1 MTRNTMIMDAVEK
14 YVSAMTRETPLQA
27 ELRQE
32 TMRSIADG
40 QMMTPPDVAALLG
53 LLVRISGAKRAIEVG
68 TFTGYGS
75 LAIASALPADGK
87 LICCDI
93 SEEWTAIG
101 KRYWERAGVTARID
115 LRLAPARETLAT
127 LAASEAGRFD
137 FAFIDADKG
146 GYDAYYEACLTLMRR
161 GGVIAL
167 DNMLWYGAVA
177 DSSVRDADTLALRA
191 LNEKIRDDDRVDAC
205 LLSVGDGVMVA
216 RKR

>member
-1 MTRNTMIMDAVEK
+1 MIATAVET
-14 YVSAMTRETPLQA
+14 YVSGLTREPKLAA
-27 ELRQE
+27 ELRTE
-32 TMRSIADG
+32 TMRLANG
-40 QMMTPPDVAALLG
+40 QMMTPPDVAALLA
-53 LLVRISGAKRAIEVG
+53 LLVRIAGAKRAIEVG

-75 LAIASALPADGK
+75 LAIASALPENGK

-93 SEEWTAIG
+93 SETWTAIG
-101 KRYWERAGVTARID
+101 RRYWERAGVAARID
-115 LRLAPARETLAT
+115 LRLAPAAETLSK
-127 LAASEAGRFD
+127 LAARGAGRFD

-146 GYDAYYEACLTLMRR
+146 GYDGYYEACLTLMRV

-177 DSSVRDADTLALRA
+177 DRRVRDPDTRALRA
-191 LNEKIRDDDRVDAC
+191 LNTKISKDARVDAC

>member
-1 MTRNTMIMDAVEK
+1 MTRNTMIGDAVEQ
-14 YVSAMTRETPLQA
+14 YVSAHTRESALAA

-32 TMRSIADG
+32 TMANIADG
-40 QMMTPPDVAALLG
+40 QMMTPPDVAAMLA
-53 LLVRISGAKRAIEVG
+53 LLVRMLGAKRAIEVG

-93 SEEWTAIG
+93 SKEWTAIG
-101 KRYWERAGVTARID
+101 RRYWERAGVAARID
-115 LRLAPARETLAT
+115 LRLALARDT
-127 LAASEAGRFD
+127 LAALAATEAGRFD

-146 GYDAYYEACLTLMRR
+146 GYDAYYELCLTLMRP

-177 DSSVRDADTLALRA
+177 DASVQDTDTQALRA
-191 LNEKIRDDDRVDAC
+191 LNDKIVKDERVDAC

>member
-1 MTRNTMIMDAVEK
+1 MTRNTMLTDAVER
-14 YVSAMTRETPLQA
+14 YVDAHTRETPLAA
-27 ELRQE
+27 ELRKE
-32 TMRSIADG
+32 TMRRPDG
-40 QMMTPPDVAALLG
+40 QMMTPPDVAAMLAFLART
-53 LLVRISGAKRAIEVG
+53 VGAKRAIEVG

-75 LAIASALPADGK
+75 LAIASALPEDGK

-93 SEEWTAIG
+93 SEKWTAIG
-101 KRYWERAGVTARID
+101 KRYWQRAGVAARID
-115 LRLAPARETLAT
+115 LRLAPATETLAK

-146 GYDAYYEACLTLMRR
+146 GYDAYYELCLTLMRP

-177 DSSVRDADTLALRA
+177 DRRVKDADTKALRA
-191 LNEKIRDDDRVDAC
+191 LNDKIAKDERVDAC
-205 LLSVGDGVMVA
+205 LLTVGDGVMVA

>member
-1 MTRNTMIMDAVEK
+1 MTRNTMIGDAVEK
-14 YVSAMTRETPLQA
+14 YVSAHTRESPLAA
-27 ELRQE
+27 ELREE
-32 TMRSIADG
+32 TMRNIADG
-40 QMMTPPDVAALLG
+40 QMMTPPDVAAMLG
-53 LLVRISGAKRAIEVG
+53 LLVRMIAGKRAIEVG

-75 LAIASALPADGK
+75 LAIASALPADGQ

-93 SEEWTAIG
+93 SKEWTAIG
-101 KRYWERAGVTARID
+101 KHYWARAGVASRID
-115 LRLAPARETLAT
+115 LRLAPARETLAK
-127 LAASEAGRFD
+127 LAATEAGGFD

-146 GYDAYYEACLTLMRR
+146 GYDAYYEACLTLMRS

-177 DSSVRDADTLALRA
+177 DKTAQDADTKALRA
-191 LNEKIRDDDRVDAC
+191 LNDKIVKDERVDAC

>member
-1 MTRNTMIMDAVEK
+1 MTRNTMIPEAVEK
-14 YVSAMTRETPLQA
+14 YVSAHTRETPLAA
-27 ELRQE
+27 ELRKE
-32 TMRSIADG
+32 TMRLPNG

-53 LLVRISGAKRAIEVG
+53 LLLRIAGAKRAIEVG

-75 LAIASALPADGK
+75 LAIASALPDDGA

-93 SEEWTAIG
+93 SKEWTAIG
-101 KRYWERAGVTARID
+101 KRYWRRAGVAARID
-115 LRLAPARETLAT
+115 LRLAPARETLAK
-127 LAASEAGRFD
+127 LAATEAGRFD

-146 GYDAYYEACLTLMRR
+146 NYDAYYEACLMLMRP

-177 DSSVRDADTLALRA
+177 DKRVKDADTKALRA
-191 LNEKIRDDDRVDAC
+191 LNDKISKDARVDAC
-205 LLSVGDGVMVA
+205 LLTVGDGVMVA

>member
-1 MTRNTMIMDAVEK
+1 MTRNTMITDAVET
-14 YVSAMTRETPLQA
+14 YVSAHTRETPLAA
-27 ELRQE
+27 ELREE

-53 LLVRISGAKRAIEVG
+53 LLARIAGAKRAIEVG

-75 LAIASALPADGK
+75 LAIASALPADGQ
-87 LICCDI
+87 LICLDI
-93 SEEWTAIG
+93 NKDWTAIG
-101 KRYWERAGVTARID
+101 KRYWERAGVASRID
-115 LRLAPARETLAT
+115 LRLAPATETLAR
-127 LAASEAGRFD
+127 LAATEAGRFD

-146 GYDAYYEACLTLMRR
+146 GYDAYYELCLTLMRP

-177 DSSVRDADTLALRA
+177 DKSVQDDDTKALRA
-191 LNEKIRDDDRVDAC
+191 LNEKIAKDERVDAC
-205 LLSVGDGVMVA
+205 LLTVGDGVMVA

>member
-1 MTRNTMIMDAVEK
+1 VTRNTMIATAVET
-14 YVSAMTRETPLQA
+14 YVSGLTREPKLAA
-27 ELRQE
+27 ELRTE
-32 TMRSIADG
+32 TMRLANG
-40 QMMTPPDVAALLG
+40 QMMTPPDVAALLA
-53 LLVRISGAKRAIEVG
+53 LLVRMVGAKRAIEVG

-75 LAIASALPADGK
+75 LAIASALPENGK

-93 SEEWTAIG
+93 SETWTAIG
-101 KRYWERAGVTARID
+101 RRYWERAGVAARID
-115 LRLAPARETLAT
+115 LRLAPAAETLSK
-127 LAASEAGRFD
+127 LAARGAGRFD

-146 GYDAYYEACLTLMRR
+146 GYDGYYELCLTLMRP

-177 DSSVRDADTLALRA
+177 DKRVRDPDTQALRA
-191 LNEKIRDDDRVDAC
+191 LNQKISKDARVDAC

>member
-1 MTRNTMIMDAVEK
+1 VTRNTMIATAVET
-14 YVSAMTRETPLQA
+14 YVSGLTRETKLAA
-27 ELRQE
+27 ELRTE
-32 TMRSIADG
+32 TMRLANG
-40 QMMTPPDVAALLG
+40 QMMTPPDVAALLA
-53 LLVRISGAKRAIEVG
+53 LLVRMVGAKRAIEVG

-75 LAIASALPADGK
+75 LAIASALPENGK

-93 SEEWTAIG
+93 SETWTAIG
-101 KRYWERAGVTARID
+101 RRYWERAGVAARID
-115 LRLAPARETLAT
+115 LRLAPAAETLSK
-127 LAASEAGRFD
+127 LAARGAGRFD

-146 GYDAYYEACLTLMRR
+146 GYDGYYEACLTLMRV

-177 DSSVRDADTLALRA
+177 DRRVRDPDTRALRA
-191 LNEKIRDDDRVDAC
+191 LNTKISKDARVDAC

>member
-1 MTRNTMIMDAVEK
+1 VTRNTMIATAVET
-14 YVSAMTRETPLQA
+14 YVSGLTRETKLAA
-27 ELRQE
+27 ELRTE
-32 TMRSIADG
+32 TMRLANG
-40 QMMTPPDVAALLG
+40 QMMTPPDVAALLA
-53 LLVRISGAKRAIEVG
+53 LLVRMVGAKRAIEVG

-75 LAIASALPADGK
+75 LAIASALPENGK

-93 SEEWTAIG
+93 SETWTAIG
-101 KRYWERAGVTARID
+101 RRYWERAGVAARID
-115 LRLAPARETLAT
+115 LRLAPAAETLSK
-127 LAASEAGRFD
+127 LAARGAGRFD

-146 GYDAYYEACLTLMRR
+146 GYDGYYEACLTLMRV

-177 DSSVRDADTLALRA
+177 DKRVRDADTQALRA
-191 LNEKIRDDDRVDAC
+191 LNTKISKDARVDAC

>member
-1 MTRNTMIMDAVEK
+1 MTRNTMLTDAVEK
-14 YVSAMTRETPLQA
+14 YVDVHTRETTLAA
-27 ELRQE
+27 ELRRE
-32 TMRSIADG
+32 TMRLPDG

-53 LLVRISGAKRAIEVG
+53 FLVRTAGAKRAIEVG

-75 LAIASALPADGK
+75 LAIASALPKDGK

-93 SEEWTAIG
+93 SETWTATG
-101 KRYWERAGVTARID
+101 KRYWQRAGVAARID
-115 LRLAPARETLAT
+115 LRLAPARETLAA
-127 LAASEAGRFD
+127 LATTDAGRFD

-146 GYDAYYEACLTLMRR
+146 GYDTYYELCLKLMRP

-177 DSSVRDADTLALRA
+177 DKRVKDADTRALRA
-191 LNEKIRDDDRVDAC
+191 LNDKIAKDERVDAC
-205 LLSVGDGVMVA
+205 LLTVGDGVMVA

>member
-1 MTRNTMIMDAVEK
+1 MTRNTMIATAVET
-14 YVSAMTRETPLQA
+14 YVSGLTRETKLAA
-27 ELRQE
+27 ELRTE
-32 TMRSIADG
+32 TMRLANG
-40 QMMTPPDVAALLG
+40 QMMTPPDVAALLA
-53 LLVRISGAKRAIEVG
+53 LLVRMVGAKRAIEVG

-75 LAIASALPADGK
+75 LAIASALPENGK

-93 SEEWTAIG
+93 SETWTAIG
-101 KRYWERAGVTARID
+101 RRYWERAGVAARID
-115 LRLAPARETLAT
+115 LRLAPAAETLSK
-127 LAASEAGRFD
+127 LAARGAGRFD

-146 GYDAYYEACLTLMRR
+146 GYDGYYELCLTLMRV

-177 DSSVRDADTLALRA
+177 DKRVRDADTQALRA
-191 LNEKIRDDDRVDAC
+191 LNTKISKDARVDAC

>member
-1 MTRNTMIMDAVEK
+1 MTRNTMIADAVEK
-14 YVSAMTRETPLQA
+14 YVSAMTRETPLA
-27 ELRQE
+27 AALRRE
-32 TMRSIADG
+32 TMRLPNG

-53 LLVRISGAKRAIEVG
+53 LLVRIAGAKRAIEVG

-75 LAIASALPADGK
+75 LAIASALPENGA

-93 SEEWTAIG
+93 SEKWTAIG
-101 KRYWERAGVTARID
+101 KRTWQRAGVAGRID
-115 LRLAPARETLAT
+115 LRLAPARETLGK
-127 LAASEAGRFD
+127 LAATEAGRFD

-146 GYDAYYEACLTLMRR
+146 GYDAYYELCLTLLRR

-177 DSSVRDADTLALRA
+177 DKRVRDPDTQALRA
-191 LNEKIRDDDRVDAC
+191 LNAKISKDKRVDAC
-205 LLSVGDGVMVA
+205 LLTVGDGVMVA

>member
-1 MTRNTMIMDAVEK
+1 MTRNTMIATAVET
-14 YVSAMTRETPLQA
+14 YVSGLTREPKLAA
-27 ELRQE
+27 ELRTE
-32 TMRSIADG
+32 TMRLANG
-40 QMMTPPDVAALLG
+40 QMMTPPDVAALLA
-53 LLVRISGAKRAIEVG
+53 LLVRMVGAKRAIEVG

-75 LAIASALPADGK
+75 LAIASALPENGK

-93 SEEWTAIG
+93 SETWTAIG
-101 KRYWERAGVTARID
+101 RRYWERAGVAARID
-115 LRLAPARETLAT
+115 LRLAPAAETLSK
-127 LAASEAGRFD
+127 LAARGAGRFD

-146 GYDAYYEACLTLMRR
+146 GYDGYYEACLTLMRV

-177 DSSVRDADTLALRA
+177 DKRVRDADTQALRA
-191 LNEKIRDDDRVDAC
+191 LNTKISKDARVDAC

>member
-1 MTRNTMIMDAVEK
+1 MTRNTMIAAAVEN
-14 YVSAMTRETPLQA
+14 YVSAHTRETPLAA

-32 TMRSIADG
+32 TMRLPDG

-53 LLVRISGAKRAIEVG
+53 LLVRIAGAKRAIEVG

-75 LAIASALPADGK
+75 LAIASALPQDGA

-93 SEEWTAIG
+93 SEKWPAIG
-101 KRYWERAGVTARID
+101 KRYWERAGVAARID
-115 LRLAPARETLAT
+115 LHLAPATETLGK
-127 LAASEAGRFD
+127 LAAAEAGRFD

-146 GYDAYYEACLTLMRR
+146 GYDAYYELCLTLMRP

-177 DSSVRDADTLALRA
+177 DTSVQDADTRALRA
-191 LNEKIRDDDRVDAC
+191 LNEKISKDARVDAC

>member
-1 MTRNTMIMDAVEK
+1 VTRNTMIATAVET
-14 YVSAMTRETPLQA
+14 YVSGLTREPKLAA
-27 ELRQE
+27 ELRTE
-32 TMRSIADG
+32 TMRLANG
-40 QMMTPPDVAALLG
+40 QMMTPPDVAALLA
-53 LLVRISGAKRAIEVG
+53 LLVRMVGAKRAIEVG

-75 LAIASALPADGK
+75 LAIASALPENGK

-93 SEEWTAIG
+93 SETWTAIG
-101 KRYWERAGVTARID
+101 RRYWERAGVAARID
-115 LRLAPARETLAT
+115 LRLAPAAETLSK
-127 LAASEAGRFD
+127 LAARGAGRFD

-146 GYDAYYEACLTLMRR
+146 GYDGYYELCLTLMRV

-177 DSSVRDADTLALRA
+177 DKRVRDADTQALRA
-191 LNEKIRDDDRVDAC
+191 LNTKISKDARVDAC

>member
-1 MTRNTMIMDAVEK
+1 MTRNTMIATAVET
-14 YVSAMTRETPLQA
+14 YVSGLTREPKLAA
-27 ELRQE
+27 ELRTE
-32 TMRSIADG
+32 TMRLANG
-40 QMMTPPDVAALLG
+40 QMMTPPDVAALLA
-53 LLVRISGAKRAIEVG
+53 LLVRMVGAKRAIEVG

-75 LAIASALPADGK
+75 LAIASALPENGK

-93 SEEWTAIG
+93 SETWTAIG
-101 KRYWERAGVTARID
+101 RRYWERAGVAARID
-115 LRLAPARETLAT
+115 LRLAPAAETLSK
-127 LAASEAGRFD
+127 LAARGAGRFD

-146 GYDAYYEACLTLMRR
+146 GYDGYYELCLTLMRP

-177 DSSVRDADTLALRA
+177 DKRVRDADTQALRA
-191 LNEKIRDDDRVDAC
+191 LNTKISKDARVDAC

>member
-1 MTRNTMIMDAVEK
+1 MTRNTMIPGAVEK
-14 YVSAMTRETPLQA
+14 YVSAMTRETLLAA

-32 TMRSIADG
+32 TMRSIAVG
-40 QMMTPPDVAALLG
+40 QMMTPPDVAAMLG
-53 LLVRISGAKRAIEVG
+53 LFVRMIGAKRAIEVG

-75 LAIASALPADGK
+75 LAIASALPADGQ

-101 KRYWERAGVTARID
+101 QRYWQRAGVAGRID
-115 LRLAPARETLAT
+115 LRLAPATETLAK
-127 LAASEAGRFD
+127 LAATEPGRFD

-146 GYDAYYEACLTLMRR
+146 GYSAYYELCLTLMRP

-167 DNMLWYGAVA
+167 DNMLWYGKVA
-177 DSSVRDADTLALRA
+177 DNTVQDADTRALRA
-191 LNEKIRDDDRVDAC
+191 LNEKISKDERVDAC
-205 LLSVGDGVMVA
+205 LLSVGDGVTVA